1 MNEVNSKNFGLLI
14 AYILPGLTTLWSVSY
29 FSVTIRAWFAVTP
42 GDPATVGGF
51 LYVTL
56 ASIVAGL
63 SVSTVRWVT
72 IDTLHHWTGIRKP
85 TWDFSKVQ
93 SNIGAYVVLVE
104 HKYRYYQFYSNM
116 VVALVLLFVSRRLQ
130 FGVLTTQIEWFDAVL
145 FSLVIV
151 FFAASRD
158 TLRQYYSRGNTML
171 R

>member
-1 MNEVNSKNFGLLI
+1 M
-14 AYILPGLTTLWSVSY
+14 
-29 FSVTIRAWFAVTP
+29 TP
-42 GDPATVGGF
+42 GDSAAVGGF

-56 ASIVAGL
+56 ASILAGL
-63 SVSTVRWVT
+63 SISTLRWVT
-72 IDTLHHWTGIRKP
+72 IDTLQHWTGIRKP
-85 TWDFSKVQ
+85 NWDFSKVE

-116 VVALVLLFVSRRLQ
+116 VVALMLLFVSRRLRL
-130 FGVLTTQIEWFDAVL
+130 GVLTALFEWFDAVL
-145 FSLVIV
+145 FCLVIV